1 MGQGNLSAT
10 GAMKAESGERKRLLS
25 DLELGVS
32 YRSDS
37 GNIIDEFYVP
47 CLERAVLYERAVGYF
62 TSSGLSAA
70 AKGLTA
76 FIEGPGKM
84 KLVASPHLDEEDC
97 VAIAKGYEARHN
109 VVARALLRAFEGNF
123 DDVVKDRVACLAW
136 LVANDRLEIKVALP
150 RAGDTGYRRGL
161 YHEKIGLFTDD
172 QGNKVAFSG
181 SPNETEGGLVD
192 NFESIDV
199 FWSWDDPQRR
209 IAVKE
214 TNFQRLWMDVTPKLE
229 IIPFPEAVRQR
240 LLEFRKNPLPQVD
253 PESSKVRPVRI
264 TSRPPSNYEIPER
277 FKLRDYQ
284 NNATNAWFENGCKGI
299 YEMATGTGKTVT
311 ALCSGGELFRRAPAL
326 AVAILVPFQHL
337 VDQWDDVAR
346 NFGLVPVKCYESTM
360 SWREPLA
367 DQVTDLNI
375 GVRKI
380 VCAIATHKTASL
392 PTFASVLGQLR
403 KHLLV
408 IGDEVH
414 HLGAPEYSKA
424 LLPQAEFRLG
434 LSATPMRWLD
444 PVGNQILAN
453 YFDKTVFSY
462 SLQDAISG
470 GFLCHY
476 DYFPHLVAL
485 EESEFEH
492 YEEVSTQIARL
503 WSRAKEDEQV
513 SSRLD
518 FLLRE
523 RTDVLNC
530 AVRKIEALKQLLV
543 DPQTVQF
550 SLFYCAPCQIDDV
563 VRLLAEELHMR
574 IRRFTAE
581 ENIEERVLL
590 LREFEEGK
598 QQGLVA
604 MKCLD
609 EGVDVPATKTAFI
622 LASSSNPR
630 EFVQRRGRI
639 LRTHPSKKRAIIHD
653 FIAVPPSS
661 DAKPEINEV
670 EQKILR
676 RELLRFKEFAAAAD
690 NEYSA
695 TASIVDFARKFGVLD
710 F

>member
-1 MGQGNLSAT
+1 MVAT
-10 GAMKAESGERKRLLS
+10 SAMKVESDTPKRALTGIQLA
-25 DLELGVS
+25 VC
-32 YRSDS
+32 YRSDL

-70 AKGLTA
+70 AKGLAA
-76 FIEGPGKM
+76 FVRGPGKM
-84 KLVASPHLDEEDC
+84 MLVASPHLDEEDC
-97 VAIAKGYEARHN
+97 IAIAKGYEARHD
-109 VVARALLRAFEGNF
+109 VVARTLLRALEGNF
-123 DDVVKDRVACLAW
+123 DNVVKDRLACLAW

-150 RAGDTGYRRGL
+150 RPGDTGPRRGL

-172 QGNKVAFSG
+172 EGNKVAFSG

-209 IAVKE
+209 IVVKE
-214 TNFQRLWMDVTPKLE
+214 QNFRRLWMDETPKLE
-229 IIPFPEAVRQR
+229 IVSFPEAVRQR
-240 LLEFRKNPLPQVD
+240 LLQFRKEFLSEID
-253 PESSKVRPVRI
+253 PESSKSRASRV
-264 TSRPPSNYEIPER
+264 TTRPPSGYEIPER
-277 FKLRDYQ
+277 FQLRDYQ
-284 NNATNAWFENGCKGI
+284 SQATKAWFENGCRGI

-311 ALCSGGELFRRAPAL
+311 ALCSGAELFHRENSL

-337 VDQWDDVAR
+337 VDQWDEAAR
-346 NFGLVPVKCYESTM
+346 TFGLVPVKCYESTT
-360 SWREPLA
+360 SWREMLA
-367 DQVTDLNI
+367 DHVTDLNI

-392 PTFASVLGQLR
+392 PTFADVLGKVR
-403 KHLLV
+403 KRLLV

-424 LLPQAEFRLG
+424 LLPQADFRLG

-444 PVGNQILAN
+444 PAGNQILTD
-453 YFDKTVFSY
+453 YFDKTVFTF
-462 SLQDAISG
+462 SLQDAIAG

-476 DYFPHLVAL
+476 DYFPHLVPL
-485 EESEFEH
+485 EDAEFEH
-492 YEEVSTQIARL
+492 YEEISLQIARL
-503 WSRAKEDEQV
+503 WNRASDDEQIGT
-513 SSRLD
+513 RLD

-523 RTDVLNC
+523 RADVLNC
-530 AVRKIEALKQLLV
+530 AARKIGALSHLLA
-543 DPQTVQF
+543 DPHSVQF

-563 VRLLAEELHMR
+563 VRLLAEHLQMR

-581 ENIEERVLL
+581 ESIEERGVL

-604 MKCLD
+604 MRCLD

-639 LRTHPSKKRAIIHD
+639 LRTHASKKRAVIHD
-653 FIAVPPSS
+653 FIAVPPASES
-661 DAKPEINEV
+661 KPEVNEA

-690 NEYSA
+690 NEYGA
-695 TASIVDFARKFGVLD
+695 TAAIIDFARKFGVLD